1 MLGSLYCQLHMKH
14 NLQDMNDQLEFL
26 NEVAK
31 NDNIESVSLNF
42 LIKSKIL
49 CLDRL
54 FTNSLSYYKSF

>member
-31 NDNIESVSLNF
+31 NDNIESVSFKFFNKLKNF
-42 LIKSKIL
+42 
-49 CLDRL
+49 
-54 FTNSLSYYKSF
+54 